1 MLLWEVFDKK
11 FCLNFLNFIQPFIAI
26 AQCLGSTSSRRCR
39 FFAEKIGDGEK
50 MRLSEAKKS
59 IGKTVYYSFGGK
71 IYECIFS
78 ACILRADKNGY
89 KYYQAELTEKSNSRS
104 VMTANLK
111 DVILDVKNYD
121 GQLDT
126 KRTRANAQKLQVV
139 RSHT

>member
-1 MLLWEVFDKK
+1 MPGFHVLQALSFFWEKTNRDGVK
-11 FCLNFLNFIQPFIAI
+11 IWRIG
-26 AQCLGSTSSRRCR
+26 AQ
-39 FFAEKIGDGEK
+39 
-50 MRLSEAKKS
+50 KS

-126 KRTRANAQKLQVV
+126 KRTRADA
-139 RSHT
+139 